1 MKNVVKIILIV
12 LVIMSLCTTVQA
24 VGNCKIDLQPVKA
37 EVKKGDEVAINV
49 NISNIK
55 AEKGI
60 IAMTATIEYDKNSF
74 EFVKVEG
81 KKWTTPFFNEENG
94 KLAVDCNDYTTSDET
109 MFEIVFKVKETNT
122 IKKTI
127 TIKDIVLSNGIE
139 DINTTNASTTISV
152 RNDSV
157 TPVPPDTDNPDE
169 NQGGN
174 QGGNQD
180 GNQSNNQDNNSNGSE
195 VENSNQNQDDKN
207 ENNNKIDNTVSNEK
221 LPHTGGKLNIIFSV
235 FGIIIILIVIILIV
249 TRTIKKKNKN

>member
-24 VGNCKIDLQPVKA
+24 VGNCKIDLQPVKV

-60 IAMTATIEYDKNSF
+60 IAMTATMEYDKNSF

-94 KLAVDCNDYTTSDET
+94 KLAVDCNDYTISDET
-109 MFEIVFKVKETNT
+109 MFEIVFKVKETNA

-174 QGGNQD
+174 QG